1 MTSSLPALRE
11 VLKEADTSP
20 ADALPAVVYNALSRV
35 GVKGVGIYLLDYGR
49 THLQPVPGCIPPSGA
64 YAPHPVDDAEVGRV
78 YRERRPV
85 ETRQDDSYRLRV
97 PISERS
103 ECLGV
108 LELELDD
115 IDDGVR
121 EVSEDIGVLL
131 GHLLVTAH
139 RYTDVYDLLRRRRTL
154 NLAAEMHW
162 EIQPAMSYIGPSI
175 SIAGDIEPAYEIGG
189 DAFDY
194 SINDGVLDFAI
205 LDAMGHGLEAALLS
219 TQAVEAYR
227 YGRRRRQSLHE
238 MLETLEYAFVEQF
251 GGNRF
256 VTGVLCRL
264 DSSSGTLSWVNA
276 AHMPPLLMRGGRVVE
291 QLASAPRCP
300 VGLDLPDVAEHREL
314 TLEPG
319 DGVVLYSDGV
329 VEARSE
335 QGEDFDFGRLCG
347 FVEREIA
354 EHGQVDAVVRNVLD
368 EVKDH
373 SAGPL
378 RDDATLV
385 IVTFT
390 ERRTD

>member
-1 MTSSLPALRE
+1 MSRSFRALRE
-11 VLKEADTSP
+11 VLKEADTSA
-20 ADALPAVVYNALSRV
+20 ADALPTVVFNALSRV

-64 YAPHPVDDAEVGRV
+64 YAPHPVDDTEVGRV

-85 ETRQDDSYRLRV
+85 EGFEKGAFRLRV

-108 LELELDD
+108 LELEVDE
-115 IDDGVR
+115 IDDALR
-121 EVSEDIGVLL
+121 EASEDVGVLL
-131 GHLLVTAH
+131 GHLLITAH

-162 EIQPAMSYIGPSI
+162 EIQPAMSYIGPSL

-227 YGRRRRQSLHE
+227 YGRRRGQSLQE
-238 MLETLEYAFVEQF
+238 MLETLEGAFVEQF

-256 VTGVLCRL
+256 VTGLLCRL
-264 DSSSGTLSWVNA
+264 DCSTGEFRWVNA
-276 AHMPPLLMRGGRVVE
+276 AHMPPLLLRGGRVVE
-291 QLASAPRCP
+291 QLTSVPRCP
-300 VGLDLPDVAEHREL
+300 LGLEMPDVAEERET

-335 QGEDFDFGRLCG
+335 QGEDFDLGRLCEY
-347 FVEREIA
+347 VEREIA
-354 EHGQVDAVVRNVLD
+354 EHGQVDAAVRNILD
-368 EVKDH
+368 EVAAH
-373 SAGPL
+373 SNGPL

-385 IVTFT
+385 ILNFT
-390 ERRTD
+390 EVRS